1 MKDKGHVSIDFLMS
15 IIIFM
20 FAILLLVSQIPM
32 LFAPLQS
39 TVTDIQPV
47 AYRTSMLLVD
57 DGGLFFYNNTTT
69 NRTVLGSRWD
79 KDINIDYIVRIGLAA
94 SMPAESS
101 SEDVVPLVLSRNK
114 TDKFNN
120 TFLIE
125 DITHLLGLNVT
136 HQFGEIIYNFNI
148 SIIGFGINRS
158 LVMNNTTHLLQV
170 GNPIPESG
178 VSVERIER
186 IVVIDGVS
194 ALTNTIQIG
203 NQNNTARLVVYIWR

>member
-178 VSVERIER
+178 VSVEKIER
-186 IVVIDGVS
+186 IIVIDNATKLS
-194 ALTNTIQIG
+194 NTAQIG
-203 NQNNTARLVVYIWR
+203 AQYNAAILIVYIWR

>member
-47 AYRTSMLLVD
+47 AYCTSMLLVD

-79 KDINIDYIVRIGLAA
+79 LARNINHIVRIGLAA
-94 SMPAESS
+94 SMPARSS
-101 SEDVVPLVLSRNK
+101 SEDVVPLVLSQNK
-114 TDKFNN
+114 IDKFNN
-120 TFLIE
+120 FSL
-125 DITHLLGLNVT
+125 DNITVWLGLNV
-136 HQFGEIIYNFNI
+136 IYQHGSINYSFNT
-148 SIIGFGINRS
+148 SIVGFDGI
-158 LVMNNTTHLLQV
+158 LVRNDTSPLLQV

-178 VSVERIER
+178 VSVEKIER
-186 IVVIDGVS
+186 IIVIDNATKLS
-194 ALTNTIQIG
+194 NTAQIG